1 MTDSLIEMRSI
12 LKDYY
17 LGEVVVKVL
26 RGIDLSIK
34 RGEFLSVMGPSGAG
48 KTTLMNL
55 IGCLDTPTGGEY
67 IFNGKNISTLNDA
80 ELSEFRNQTIGY
92 VFQAFHLIPQYT
104 VLENVLLP
112 ALYAREKTTRELR
125 ERAMEVIRQV
135 GLTERISHTPS
146 QLSGGQRQ
154 RVAIAR
160 ALLMDPAL
168 LLADEPTGNL
178 DSKTAREILDII
190 NNLHTEGRSIVIITH
205 EDFIASCAERIIH
218 LKDGMV
224 EHIEEADKACYNA
237 GQ

>member
-1 MTDSLIEMRSI
+1 MEPLIKMKNI
-12 LKDYY
+12 TKDFY
-17 LGEVVVKVL
+17 LGEVVVNVL
-26 RGIDLSIK
+26 RGMDLTLG
-34 RGEFLSVMGPSGAG
+34 RGEFVSVMGPSGAG

-67 IFNGKNISTLNDA
+67 IFNGSNIAALNDA
-80 ELSEFRNQTIGY
+80 DLSEFRNQTIGY
-92 VFQAFHLIPQYT
+92 VFQAFYLIPQYN

-112 ALYAREKTTRELR
+112 ALYTKDKKVKDLR
-125 ERAMEVIRQV
+125 ERAREVIKQV
-135 GLTERISHTPS
+135 GLSDRIKHTPS

-178 DSKTAREILDII
+178 DSRTSAEILDII
-190 NNLHTEGRSIVIITH
+190 NHLHTEGRSIVIITH
-205 EDFIASCAERIIH
+205 EDFVASCAERIIH

-224 EHIEEADKACYNA
+224 ERVEEAGKTCYNSDR
-237 GQ
+237 